1 MHSRAELNWVEQ
13 SREYT
18 HITHRIIPSLASKI
32 KMFKSCRSNRLF
44 GHNSRKVLWPQIMM
58 ANKFLAETKSGDH
71 GCCVARSGESFRRT
85 HTTPALWTSSSLWT
99 YMVWWHRY
107 TDIHIFYIAVEIMFA
122 VSKLEKKSRIYP
134 SNTDSYCGFVVS
146 NNQARCYLFVSM
158 HNFFSEERN
167 IYLSIHHCL
176 FVWSVSIA
184 SSVALLSPPPPSQI
198 PRLKTI
204 RPFI

>member
-32 KMFKSCRSNRLF
+32 KMVKSCRSNRLF

-85 HTTPALWTSSSLWT
+85 HTTPACEVHCERIWCDGIGIPIYIYFILRLKLCLPFQSWRKKAESIHLILTAIVDLLLVTTKLAAIYSFPCTISSQKRET
-99 YMVWWHRY
+99 FICQFIIV
-107 TDIHIFYIAVEIMFA
+107 
-122 VSKLEKKSRIYP
+122 
-134 SNTDSYCGFVVS
+134 
-146 NNQARCYLFVSM
+146 YLFGV
-158 HNFFSEERN
+158 F
-167 IYLSIHHCL
+167 
-176 FVWSVSIA
+176 
-184 SSVALLSPPPPSQI
+184 Q
-198 PRLKTI
+198 
-204 RPFI
+204 